1 MNEEKAVY
9 QVAVPVTDLSPKV
22 VRLARAIDRL
32 PPGTHHIVLE
42 KPFTGDTWTVT
53 ITIAEFERQMNI

>member
-1 MNEEKAVY
+1 MTETKAVY

-42 KPFTGDTWTVT
+42 KPFDGDTWNVV
-53 ITIAEFERQMNI
+53 ITISEFEREMRI